1 MSILELTGLTH
12 SIGDQL
18 LYRDSGLSL
27 FRGEHMGVVGQ
38 NGAGKSTL
46 LKICTGRIVPDA
58 GRVVWHPGIRVGYL
72 DQYAELPRELTMEDY
87 LRTAFRELY
96 EREERMN
103 ALYLRAAEGD
113 LPALEQAADC
123 QTALEQAGF
132 YQLDTRL
139 KQVTEGLGL
148 SAPGLGRKLAE
159 MSGGQ
164 RARVILARLLLEQP
178 DALLLD
184 EPTNFLDR
192 EHVDWLADFL
202 RGFPGAFLIV
212 SHDQEFLER
221 ITDCVCDL
229 GNACLTKYRG
239 GFEQYRQKKAARQ
252 EDYRRR
258 YQAQQ
263 QEIRRT
269 EEFIRRNIAGQNTRI
284 AQGRRKQLARMER
297 LEAPSGEQFRPRFV
311 FSCLPFSPGEQLWA
325 EGLAVGRTAPV
336 LKGLN
341 FSVKGG
347 EKVVITGFNGVGKS
361 TLLRT
366 LLGELR
372 PLGGSFGFSEQAAPG
387 YFAQD
392 IAWERGERTPTQLL
406 FDAHPLMELRQ
417 VRGHLARCGVTAGHA
432 LQPVATLSGGE
443 QARVRLCL
451 LGLQPCNFLVLDEP
465 TNHLDA
471 ASKEALA
478 HALREFPGTVL
489 LVSHEEAFYRDWAD
503 RVLQV
508 GGE

>member
-1 MSILELTGLTH
+1 
-12 SIGDQL
+12 
-18 LYRDSGLSL
+18 
-27 FRGEHMGVVGQ
+27 
-38 NGAGKSTL
+38 
-46 LKICTGRIVPDA
+46 
-58 GRVVWHPGIRVGYL
+58 
-72 DQYAELPRELTMEDY
+72 MEDY

-239 GFEQYRQKKAARQ
+239 
-252 EDYRRR
+252 
-258 YQAQQ
+258 
-263 QEIRRT
+263 
-269 EEFIRRNIAGQNTRI
+269 
-284 AQGRRKQLARMER
+284 QL
-297 LEAPSGEQFRPRFV
+297 
-311 FSCLPFSPGEQLWA
+311 
-325 EGLAVGRTAPV
+325 
-336 LKGLN
+336 
-341 FSVKGG
+341 
-347 EKVVITGFNGVGKS
+347 
-361 TLLRT
+361 
-366 LLGELR
+366 
-372 PLGGSFGFSEQAAPG
+372 
-387 YFAQD
+387 
-392 IAWERGERTPTQLL
+392 
-406 FDAHPLMELRQ
+406 
-417 VRGHLARCGVTAGHA
+417 
-432 LQPVATLSGGE
+432 
-443 QARVRLCL
+443 
-451 LGLQPCNFLVLDEP
+451 
-465 TNHLDA
+465 
-471 ASKEALA
+471 
-478 HALREFPGTVL
+478 
-489 LVSHEEAFYRDWAD
+489 
-503 RVLQV
+503 
-508 GGE
+508 